1 MAILKNKSKMTK
13 FSQKHAQYAFWRK
26 LKHKIA
32 IKFEEKA
39 IKKQKSA
46 KTSPKNKQI
55 SVKTSPK
62 TRTRKSSKNPQLQK
76 KQAQIRGKTTRLAT
90 LMASWAMSEM
100 SVLSSTATEN
110 ETNDLILFF
119 SWLSK
124 FVEMSEILSAT
135 VFLVRQILAKTLA
148 SQNTWFLQP

>member
-1 MAILKNKSKMTK
+1 
-13 FSQKHAQYAFWRK
+13 

-62 TRTRKSSKNPQLQK
+62 TSNPQVFK
-76 KQAQIRGKTTRLAT
+76 KPATSKKTSPNSR
-90 LMASWAMSEM
+90 
-100 SVLSSTATEN
+100 EN
-110 ETNDLILFF
+110 H
-119 SWLSK
+119 K
-124 FVEMSEILSAT
+124 VG
-135 VFLVRQILAKTLA
+135 
-148 SQNTWFLQP
+148 NTDG